1 MKLAGKDVSVEAIL
15 ASVERR
21 LGSDGMG
28 GGTRLDDAGVEPRVD
43 PLSFNLEKLAEHADP
58 TRGLDVE
65 SHRDGLGGRLVV
77 AAKKA
82 FRLFGQVF
90 INEALA
96 RQGRFNGHVRD
107 SYAQLS
113 SEVLRLKARVAE
125 LEAEAETERQTVPTA
140 SPRPPPPP
148 PPPPPIANL
157 GPSQKPMPAARRS
170 SRKR

>member
-21 LGSDGMG
+21 LGADGMG
-28 GGTRLDDAGVEPRVD
+28 GGAGLDEQGVEPRVD

-58 TRGLDVE
+58 TRGLEVE
-65 SHRDGLGGRLVV
+65 SHRDGLGGRVVV

-82 FRLFGQVF
+82 FRLFGQVL

-96 RQGRFNGHVRD
+96 RQGLFNGHVRD
-107 SYAQLS
+107 AYAQLS
-113 SEVLRLKARVAE
+113 SEVMRLRARVAE
-125 LEAEAETERQTVPTA
+125 LEAERRPAPPA
-140 SPRPPPPP
+140 HPNPSLSPSL
-148 PPPPPIANL
+148 N
-157 GPSQKPMPAARRS
+157 PSADVSPAPSARRA